1 MACQP
6 PSTLESL
13 KEVQSHFR
21 TKHSVSNLLTS
32 RATKVVALPSS
43 LSCHNLPC
51 PLPHMCL
58 LCEHKDG
65 KSLSD
70 GKLREHMAEMHGKFF
85 SEEWEQFCT
94 FHCRLC
100 GDEVTCEE
108 RDHEASCVLEA
119 LRWWSSGDEEKVSSR
134 TETCGLMCKKERR
147 LSSKEAANIEE
158 KEIMEEKPVYSAL
171 TGLSITAEVN
181 EGIKETKNEL
191 ELPLHNSESEELLL
205 RQESREDAEQIKQE
219 ENISESDEGEGNVV
233 EYVAMADC
241 VQQDANTMAVSKS
254 ALAGPGVKK
263 SVFKGILKSVID
275 INEDQCNR
283 CPSDLGEGANML
295 LGIKTVKVKRVIRT
309 TIKPSSSID
318 ENKNQVQVSQESQ
331 EPTGGKTN
339 DTGENAAKKVDGGN
353 PKMSMIKIDST
364 SATLVVQW
372 YEAAVIVGPEGKNV
386 KELQQST
393 GARIMVGN
401 GKAKHKGTR
410 TITIRGDSSAVTR
423 ARNEIEKYRF
433 SNCTAKVAISGLMAR
448 AIFSEAKTKFLN
460 EVMMECKVLIGRDH
474 YQYPKDGES
483 IFLYLFGSEE
493 AKREAKAKLEDFASS
508 AMKVQFTRCQRFQ
521 LLDQDENGKRPLH
534 TLQRKVRGAVMA
546 LDLNHVLTIFGSKKA
561 REFALREAK
570 KLLVSR

>member
-1 MACQP
+1 M
-6 PSTLESL
+6 
-13 KEVQSHFR
+13 
-21 TKHSVSNLLTS
+21 
-32 RATKVVALPSS
+32 
-43 LSCHNLPC
+43 
-51 PLPHMCL
+51 
-58 LCEHKDG
+58 
-65 KSLSD
+65 
-70 GKLREHMAEMHGKFF
+70 
-85 SEEWEQFCT
+85 
-94 FHCRLC
+94 
-100 GDEVTCEE
+100 TCEE

-134 TETCGLMCKKERR
+134 TETDGLMCKKERR
-147 LSSKEAANIEE
+147 FNSKGAANIEE

-171 TGLSITAEVN
+171 TGSSITAEVN
-181 EGIKETKNEL
+181 EGIKKTKNEL
-191 ELPLHNSESEELLL
+191 KIPLHNSESGELLL
-205 RQESREDAEQIKQE
+205 RQESREDAEQLKQE
-219 ENISESDEGEGNVV
+219 ENISESDEGEGKVV
-233 EYVAMADC
+233 EYFAMTDC
-241 VQQDANTMAVSKS
+241 LQQDANNAMAVTKS
-254 ALAGPGVKK
+254 ATKGPGVKK

-309 TIKPSSSID
+309 TIKSSSSID

-353 PKMSMIKIDST
+353 PKMSMSKIDSI

-372 YEAAVIVGPEGKNV
+372 YEANVIVGPEGKNV
-386 KELQQST
+386 KELEQST
-393 GARIMVGN
+393 GARIMVEK
-401 GKAKHKGTR
+401 GKAKPEGTR
-410 TITIRGDSSAVTR
+410 TITIRGDSPAVTR

-460 EVMMECKVLIGRDH
+460 EVMMECKVVIGRDH
-474 YQYPKDGES
+474 YQYPKDRES

-521 LLDQDENGKRPLH
+521 LLDQDENGKCPLH
-534 TLQRKVRGAVMA
+534 TLQRRVRGAVMV
-546 LDLNHVLTIFGSKKA
+546 LDSNHVLTIFGSKKA
-561 REFALREAK
+561 REFAFREAK
-570 KLLVSR
+570 KFL